1 MTANSKISNL
11 INSQVPFFVRNDHQ
25 KFVTFIQKYY
35 EFLEQTDGQL
45 DVKNNILSYKDI
57 DYVSRN
63 DGNLVYNF
71 PYSIANTE
79 GVQNNNNLNSIG
91 IGTMVLKMAL
101 RVPAN
106 TFTGTDLTLYNFL
119 ATGNSNTYNLM
130 GSYADIS
137 SSVAG
142 VTAADALQWI
152 KYTTLGTTSN
162 ASQDLFAANVIALM
176 IATQNSYPG
185 YFKPDLFNYN
195 TVIVAP
201 PIATTTLETQFQEK
215 LYATFIK
222 LFPKDIKVDKTL
234 LLKHAKEFY
243 LTRGSEKSIR
253 FLLNIIYGIENVEIY
268 YPKSDV
274 LKASD
279 GKWYIQR
286 SLRVNNTQID
296 ANANNSYVALD
307 KFRSRI
313 VHGNVSNAYATVER
327 VDRFFEKGTQIDEL
341 VLSGIRGNFVNGE
354 LIYSIFEEGG
364 VYDKRV
370 TANVFGGVINS
381 IEITNAGSKY
391 NVGDH
396 PVITTATGK
405 GFGGDIVI
413 DEVSSGNV
421 ESVVILE
428 GGAGYRVD
436 DFLLIS
442 GGGGSG
448 ANGNVKLV
456 LDDSSV
462 HPNSYNIISSQI
474 YLEANTP
481 IGTSSNVNESFAYQ
495 NLRTIYTNTSNI
507 RANSGIS
514 LLSLNLSSWLANSN
528 VYFETYDS
536 LNVTNQ
542 VSGISNTVL
551 ITSTNSK
558 SNVVWISPAFSTRQ
572 ANLTVQVIKKANA
585 NTTVAN
591 STASF
596 VYANTGPARLIYI
609 REVGAGY
616 TSTPTISVLANN
628 TVKELGILGKMEI
641 ISGGLGYQIN
651 DKIVFTNIPNGF
663 GTGAAANVTNVAAN
677 GMITQVKFVEVPGHL
692 VGGAGYSTLGVPYYP
707 TANVVSAN
715 GSAYGANVVVTHLL
729 GEGGSFLVSN
739 STYGA
744 IESIAIL
751 TKGSNYQQG
760 NTFIDLTGSGDGTA
774 KANISIIEGAFTYPG
789 RYLNDD
795 GFLSSYNFIQDR
807 DYYQNYSYVIRSG
820 ASIDNYRK
828 ALKELV
834 HPAGMKVFASYIT
847 EDMNESM
854 AVSNAAD
861 DIVYTANKYVSYT
874 IANNVI
880 INYTAHGL
888 TNANSV
894 YVQFTSGN
902 IANYAANVVT
912 YTPNG
917 IFKVANVINSN
928 AFTVY
933 SGRYLPG
940 SMNVDLVIAET
951 APTGIYMKENGY
963 NMFVVGTNTDRV
975 FDFKLSRQYDI
986 TTAVLD
992 KRSAAT
998 STYDTEPNDLT
1009 FKPDGTML
1017 YLTGINNDRITQY
1030 SMSEA
1035 WNVNTA
1041 TYLTS
1046 FNVSSTSGYT
1056 SPVGLNLSRDGKYLY
1071 IIDSA
1076 ADELVQFSMSTAWN
1090 VNTASYL
1097 TKKYVGGFE
1106 TNGSAV
1112 YFRANGDS
1120 LFIVGSTN
1128 DVIREFR
1135 LSTAWNVNTATIYAN
1150 SGVLTGFAPS
1160 ASGLTFANN
1169 GSMVYLTDA
1178 TYDLIHQLPMT
1189 EAWNVNTAFNG
1200 TTTTGNVIIG
1210 KVVSV

>member
-1 MTANSKISNL
+1 M
-11 INSQVPFFVRNDHQ
+11 
-25 KFVTFIQKYY
+25 
-35 EFLEQTDGQL
+35 
-45 DVKNNILSYKDI
+45 
-57 DYVSRN
+57 
-63 DGNLVYNF
+63 
-71 PYSIANTE
+71 
-79 GVQNNNNLNSIG
+79 
-91 IGTMVLKMAL
+91 
-101 RVPAN
+101 
-106 TFTGTDLTLYNFL
+106 
-119 ATGNSNTYNLM
+119 
-130 GSYADIS
+130 
-137 SSVAG
+137 
-142 VTAADALQWI
+142 
-152 KYTTLGTTSN
+152 
-162 ASQDLFAANVIALM
+162 
-176 IATQNSYPG
+176 
-185 YFKPDLFNYN
+185 
-195 TVIVAP
+195 
-201 PIATTTLETQFQEK
+201 
-215 LYATFIK
+215 
-222 LFPKDIKVDKTL
+222 
-234 LLKHAKEFY
+234 LKHAKEFY

-307 KFRSRI
+307 KFTNRI

-413 DEVSSGNV
+413 DKVSSGNV

-436 DFLLIS
+436 DFLFIS

-551 ITSTNSK
+551 ITSTNSE

-641 ISGGLGYQIN
+641 VSGGLGYQIN

-692 VGGAGYSTLGVPYYP
+692 IGGAGYSTLGVPYYP

-912 YTPNG
+912 YTPNA
-917 IFKVANVINSN
+917 IYRVANVINSD
-928 AFTVY
+928 AFTIY
-933 SGRYLPG
+933 SGKYLPG
-940 SMNVDLVIAET
+940 SMNVNTLVGETGPAE
-951 APTGIYMKENGY
+951 IYMKEDGY
-963 NMFVVGTNTDRV
+963 NLFLIGSTGDRV
-975 FDFKLSRQYDI
+975 YDFKLSRQYDI
-986 TTAVLD
+986 TTASLN
-992 KRSAAT
+992 KRGPT
-998 STYDTEPNDLT
+998 ISTVEGSPSGLA
-1009 FKPDGTML
+1009 FKPDGTIMYICGTTAHL
-1017 YLTGINNDRITQY
+1017 IIQY
-1030 SMSEA
+1030 NMSEA

-1041 TYLTS
+1041 TIGLS
-1046 FNVSSTSGYT
+1046 FNVANALSVTN
-1056 SPVGLNLSRDGKYLY
+1056 PQDVHLSRDGTYMY
-1071 IIDSA
+1071 FVDSGSDIIYQLSLT
-1076 ADELVQFSMSTAWN
+1076 EAWN

-1097 TKKYVGGFE
+1097 TQKSILAFD
-1106 TNGSAV
+1106 SAFTSV
-1112 YFRANGDS
+1112 YFNANGTS
-1120 LFIVGSTN
+1120 MFLGGQQN
-1128 DVIREFR
+1128 DRIKEFR
-1135 LSTAWNVNTATIYAN
+1135 LSAAWNVNTATIYAN
-1150 SGVLTGFAPS
+1150 SGSFAAFSPGM
-1160 ASGLTFANN
+1160 AGITFANN
-1169 GSMVYLTDA
+1169 GSMVYLTDT